1 MQFGRKKDWP
11 HGKEIP
17 DYKDEPW
24 LSAVMIIIFLVA
36 KLIVMNLPITVMLFL
51 ATMAIMILARLSSLS
66 PPITVTL
73 LPTHPRQYNTRDRQL
88 VLNRLPIL
96 PLSGALYVT
105 FNSVQIDFVYF
116 IDAYV
121 SHLECFHIVESTLA
135 SGKACK
141 IAAKEG
147 KRFYRQSC
155 SRRKVRGGDRSS
167 Q

>member
-116 IDAYV
+116 ILICSCAQKHATRWLWERGERLY
-121 SHLECFHIVESTLA
+121 
-135 SGKACK
+135 
-141 IAAKEG
+141 
-147 KRFYRQSC
+147 YRQSC
-155 SRRKVRGGDRSS
+155 SKRRDWRR
-167 Q
+167 QQ

>member
-24 LSAVMIIIFLVA
+24 LSAVMILIFLVA

-116 IDAYV
+116 ILIYV
-121 SHLECFHIVESTLA
+121 VPKSTQQGGSEKEA
-135 SGKACK
+135 KGCIIDKA
-141 IAAKEG
+141 AAKG
-147 KRFYRQSC
+147 GI
-155 SRRKVRGGDRSS
+155 GGDSSSSS

>member
-24 LSAVMIIIFLVA
+24 LSAVMILIFLVA

-51 ATMAIMILARLSSLS
+51 ATMAIMILARLSSLP

-116 IDAYV
+116 ILIYV
-121 SHLECFHIVESTLA
+121 VPKSTQQGGSEKEA
-135 SGKACK
+135 KGCIIDKA
-141 IAAKEG
+141 AAKG
-147 KRFYRQSC
+147 GI
-155 SRRKVRGGDRSS
+155 GGDSSSSS